1 MRHELRTE
9 IEAEMTEATKEISS
23 LTATI
28 LFNKHVDE
36 TFGGIIIY
44 GSYFHASYVLYNQDW
59 NTWSEMRGR
68 WLAVNGYEV
77 RLPSLS
83 DDLEDDF

>member
-9 IEAEMTEATKEISS
+9 IEVEMTEATKEISS

-36 TFGGIIIY
+36 TFGGITNY
-44 GSYFHASYVLYNQDW
+44 GNYFHASYVLYNQDW
-59 NTWSEMRGR
+59 HTWAEMRER

-77 RLPSLS
+77 TLPSLS
-83 DDLEDDF
+83 DDIDDDF